1 MRVLVLNYTISKKT
15 TTNYGGT
22 MGSVISSMQVKKFA
36 VVTFSTILIF
46 GAGAVSSASAA
57 TIPGD
62 VQNLTVGTVSAT
74 SVALSWQAPV
84 ENSQNITDY
93 VIESSKDNGSSWS
106 IYNDGVSTQTSLT
119 LTGLDFGTKYSFR
132 VSAKNGSD
140 LGSPVVANAA
150 AVVSTAAYHTC
161 EIDNARR
168 VTCWG
173 LNGKGE
179 VGVGAIS
186 AIAAPTVISGVTDA
200 VQITMGDIHTCVLQA
215 NGVIKCWGWNGNCM
229 MCHYNLDSGS
239 GVLGDGA
246 NLTRPYPV
254 QVSGITNAVSIG
266 SGYRH
271 NCAILATGEVKCW
284 GASTLGQ
291 FGTMNVSDPVLSPV
305 TVPGLTGAVALAGA
319 ADSMCALMSD
329 TTVKCWGNSVVGQ
342 LGNGYKGLY
351 GNANKPY
358 AVDPVTV
365 TGLSGVI
372 KIQANAFTTC
382 AVKSNG
388 HVYCWGSN
396 FRATLGQGSTTLG
409 LSAVPVEVPG
419 ISTAVDLGM
428 GYATSC
434 VLLADHTAKCWG
446 DNLDGAFGL
455 GTKTVEMS
463 PVTIGVNNILAIS
476 SGMSDVC
483 VLVEGGTIKCAG
495 AFATGIASN
504 PIRTQ
509 STAFINVL
517 TPEVKTLAVVPATIA
532 TPTITS
538 LAKTSF
544 YANFSVPTDGTSK
557 LTAVTLK
564 VTKTSDGSV
573 VKQSNVALR
582 GLTTGSA
589 VSVKVSSLTG
599 NTSYTVV
606 ATATNAIG
614 TSLETN
620 KAVVVTL
627 AK

>member
-1 MRVLVLNYTISKKT
+1 MISVVLSTKAKKIAALLC
-15 TTNYGGT
+15 
-22 MGSVISSMQVKKFA
+22 SAF
-36 VVTFSTILIF
+36 FIF
-46 GAGAVSSASAA
+46 GAGAGSSASAA

-62 VQNLTVGTVSAT
+62 VQSLTVGTVSAT
-74 SVALSWQAPV
+74 SVALSWQAPIV
-84 ENSQNITDY
+84 NSQNITDY
-93 VIESSKDNGSSWS
+93 VIESSKDNGSSWTTYS
-106 IYNDGVSTQTSLT
+106 DGVSTQTSLT
-119 LTGLDFGTKYSFR
+119 VTGLDYGTKYSFR
-132 VSAKNGSD
+132 VSAKSD
-140 LGSPVVANAA
+140 SDQGNPVIANAA
-150 AVVSTAAYHTC
+150 VVVSTAAYHTC
-161 EIDNARR
+161 EIDNAKR
-168 VTCWG
+168 VICWG
-173 LNGKGE
+173 LNGQGE
-179 VGVGAIS
+179 AGSGAIS
-186 AIAAPTVISGVTDA
+186 SISAPTVISGITDP
-200 VQITMGDIHTCVLQA
+200 VQMTMGDIHTCVLQA
-215 NGVIKCWGWNGNCM
+215 NGVIKCWGWNGSCM
-229 MCHYNLDSGS
+229 RCHYNLDSGS

-246 NLTRPYPV
+246 NVTRPYPV

-329 TTVKCWGNSVVGQ
+329 ATVKCWGNSVVGQ

-351 GNANKPY
+351 GNAKKPY

-365 TGLSGVI
+365 TGLTGVV

-396 FRATLGQGSTTLG
+396 FRATLGQGSTTLA

-419 ISTAVDLGM
+419 ISTAIDLGM
-428 GYATSC
+428 GYTTSC

-446 DNLDGAFGL
+446 DNLAGEFGL

-463 PVTIGVNNILAIS
+463 PVTIGVTNIQSIS

-483 VLVEGGTIKCAG
+483 VVVQGGTIKCAG
-495 AFATGIASN
+495 AFATGLASN

-509 STAFINVL
+509 STSFINVI
-517 TPEVKTLAVVPATIA
+517 TPEVKTSAVAPATIA
-532 TPTITS
+532 TPGITS
-538 LAKTSF
+538 LTKTSF
-544 YANFSVPTDGTSK
+544 YANFNVPTDGTSK
-557 LTAVTLK
+557 LTALTLT
-564 VTKTSDGSV
+564 VTKTSDKSI
-573 VKQSNVALR
+573 VKVANVALR

-589 VSVKVSSLTG
+589 VSVKVSSLTA

-614 TSLETN
+614 TSLDTN
-620 KAVVVTL
+620 KAIAVTL